1 MTSSAIVFL
10 IDESISQQQRMAEGT
25 RSKMEGIATSLNSVL
40 RQLGDGVP
48 VDVAVVG
55 YHGTQDGRM
64 NVGSR
69 WGGGLTG
76 RVWVS
81 SAELKNAPLR
91 VETRHRQVPDPVMGV
106 RQESVEFPVWY
117 DPVHFGGIMPRTPAY
132 DFVAETLLA
141 RMTGGEAA
149 VPPLV
154 MSFLGELTDADP
166 LGQCVVPLGRV
177 SSPAGFPLLM
187 QIHLG
192 TNMYVPA
199 IKYPSMP
206 QFLPPGA
213 IQEMFH
219 ACSVLDD
226 SMLRALQ
233 QAGENLAA
241 GAKGLVHNG
250 RMVDLVRFMGLAREY
265 QTQHAGKTQSAGA
278 YGDLPPGPQSIPAT
292 FPPHTSAAVPQN
304 IPAGVPNGMP
314 NAMLDTVA
322 AGDESSAEPAEEMMQ
337 PGKDPFSV
345 SAMMTGGV
353 TPPPVNL
360 APPGMNITPP
370 AMPVPPPLPPL
381 PPPLENEPADDMPL
395 ETTEDAVLPPDYEL
409 HCVPL
414 AENKELPEPTDLP
427 PRNILMLLLVDRS
440 VSDVTYRPA
449 MDAWNRRLDKCHFM
463 LGEISRRGR
472 GHYDV
477 AVVFYGRDVDDTPT
491 VEDGVLGRPFLPD
504 VLLSESAGRVEEFKL
519 QVPNGIGGLISLPRK
534 KLCFED
540 VTPTLAADPVPAFMT
555 VTEVIRA
562 WDQARPQKIL
572 QPMLLHI
579 TAGKFQV
586 DQLDDAVRM
595 LKQDDL
601 PPIWLHHW
609 VFTERPHV
617 GMCCPGELPEGEDET
632 IVRLWEQSDPLPGR
646 EVLAGIRPGIADDS
660 RGMMVNMDFDILF
673 EVIDTLSR

>member
-1 MTSSAIVFL
+1 MSAAVVFL
-10 IDESISQQQRMAEGT
+10 EDESVSQQQRMAEGT
-25 RSKMEGIATSLNSVL
+25 RSKMEAFATSLNSVL
-40 RQLGDGVP
+40 RQMADGVP

-55 YHGTQDGRM
+55 YHAAADGRM

-69 WGGGLTG
+69 WGGALAG

-81 SAELKNAPLR
+81 SAELKSAPLR
-91 VETRHRQVPDPVMGV
+91 VETRHRQVPDPVAGV

-117 DPVHFGGIMPRTPAY
+117 DPVFYGNPMPRTPAF
-132 DFVAETLLA
+132 DFVADTLLA
-141 RMTGGEAA
+141 WMNDKQPAA
-149 VPPLV
+149 APLV
-154 MSFLGELTDADP
+154 VSFLGELTEADP

-177 SSPAGFPLLM
+177 STPAGFPLLL
-187 QIHLG
+187 QVHLG

-199 IKYPSMP
+199 TKYPSMA

-233 QAGENLAA
+233 QAGENVAA

-250 RMVDLVRFMGLAREY
+250 RMVDLVRFMGLVREY
-265 QTQHAGKTQSAGA
+265 QAQLAGKVPDFA
-278 YGDLPPGPQSIPAT
+278 PPPAT
-292 FPPHTSAAVPQN
+292 APVMPAPVMPEVKEEIAPP
-304 IPAGVPNGMP
+304 
-314 NAMLDTVA
+314 
-322 AGDESSAEPAEEMMQ
+322 
-337 PGKDPFSV
+337 V
-345 SAMMTGGV
+345 SAHAP
-353 TPPPVNL
+353 PPPVMMEMPES
-360 APPGMNITPP
+360 APPQPEP
-370 AMPVPPPLPPL
+370 QPQPSEPD
-381 PPPLENEPADDMPL
+381 ESPADA
-395 ETTEDAVLPPDYEL
+395 ELPADYDL

-414 AENKELPEPTDLP
+414 PENKDMPEPADLP
-427 PRNILMLLLVDRS
+427 PRNILMILLVDRS

-449 MDAWNRRLDKCHFM
+449 MDAWARRLEKFHFM

-477 AVVFYGRDVDDTPT
+477 AAVLYGRDVDETPT

-504 VLLSESAGRVEEFKL
+504 SLLNESAGHVEEFTL

-540 VTPTLAADPVPAFMT
+540 TTPTLAADPVPAFMK
-555 VTEVIRA
+555 VTDIIRQ
-562 WDQARPQKIL
+562 WNDARQQKVL
-572 QPMLLHI
+572 QPMVLHI
-579 TAGKFQV
+579 TGGKFQLE
-586 DQLDDAVRM
+586 QLDDAVRV

-617 GMCCPGELPEGEDET
+617 GLCCPGELAEGEDEM

-646 EVLAGIRPGIADDS
+646 EMLAGIRPGIADDS